1 MAAPTEQMSAISLNK
16 PKGSG
21 KLDIYYESF
30 IIVLGVSGCIMLA
43 ISMVYKWGIESA
55 YGIICNLAGK

>member
-21 KLDIYYESF
+21 KLDYSLYYES
-30 IIVLGVSGCIMLA
+30 IEY
-43 ISMVYKWGIESA
+43 MVI
-55 YGIICNLAGK
+55 

>member
-21 KLDIYYESF
+21 KF
-30 IIVLGVSGCIMLA
+30 VIVRVVLIWVFLLA
-43 ISMVYKWGIESA
+43 ISIYI
-55 YGIICNLAGK
+55 Y

>member
-21 KLDIYYESF
+21 KLDMEYTYLC
-30 IIVLGVSGCIMLA
+30 VYCVGVSGCIFMLA
-43 ISMVYKWGIESA
+43 ISMLI
-55 YGIICNLAGK
+55 